1 MSKKKDED
9 SKFDNVLL
17 GRPSNTLKIGLVGLP
32 NVGKS
37 TTFNFL
43 SNLSIPAE
51 NYPFCT
57 IDPNIAQIHVPDK
70 RFNKLCE
77 MYKPKSEV
85 AATLKI
91 YDIAGLVRGAS
102 EGKGL
107 GNEFLSRIKEVDGIY
122 HVVRA
127 FEDDTIIHDEGD
139 VDPIRDMEII
149 REELMLKDKQAVD
162 KRVEELTKL
171 INRKKEKP
179 DVEEKEVLEK
189 VLKMFEEKK
198 WVKDGQWTGK
208 EITIL
213 NNHYLLTAKPV
224 VYLVNISEDE
234 YKKQKN
240 KYLPKISKW
249 IKENVKGPMIP
260 FSAAFESRVVEEC
273 KTDVE
278 ARAEFCKAEGVPS
291 CINKIIKLGYTTLNL
306 IHYFTAGEDEVK
318 CWTIRKG
325 TLAPQ
330 AAGVIHTD
338 FERGF
343 ICAEVM
349 AYDDLEALG
358 SEQNVKAEGKYHQ
371 KGKTYVVQDADIILF
386 KFNVSGG
393 GKKKK

>member
-1 MSKKKDED
+1 MPKKKAAEE
-9 SKFDNVLL
+9 SEEIIF

-57 IDPNIAQIHVPDK
+57 IDPNMAQIHVPDQ

-77 MYKPKSEV
+77 MYSPKSEV

-107 GNEFLSRIKEVDGIY
+107 GNEFLSHIREVDGIY

-127 FEDDTIIHDEGD
+127 FEDDTITHDEGD

-149 REELMLKDKQAVD
+149 TSELIFKDKQMID
-162 KRVEELTKL
+162 KVIEELDKVITRK
-171 INRKKEKP
+171 NKKE
-179 DVEEKEVLEK
+179 DVEEKAILVKVLE
-189 VLKMFEEKK
+189 LFESKT
-198 WVKDGQWTGK
+198 WVKDGSWTSK
-208 EITIL
+208 EISIL
-213 NNHYLLTAKPV
+213 NKHFLLTAKPV
-224 VYLVNISEDE
+224 VYLVNISESE
-234 YKKQKN
+234 YKKKKN

-249 IKENVKGPMIP
+249 IEENVKGTMIP
-260 FSAAFESRVVEEC
+260 FSAAYEENVVENC
-273 KTDVE
+273 KTDTE
-278 ARAEFCKAEGVPS
+278 ARKEFCKAEGAVS
-291 CINKIIKLGYTTLNL
+291 MINKIIKTGYHALHLG
-306 IHYFTAGEDEVK
+306 HFFTAGEDEVR

-325 TLAPQ
+325 WLAPQ

-338 FERGF
+338 FEKGF

-349 AYDDLEALG
+349 AYADLIEAG
-358 SEQNVKAEGKYHQ
+358 SESAVKADGKYLQ
-371 KGKTYVVQDADIILF
+371 KGKTYAVQDGDIILF
-386 KFNVSGG
+386 KFNA
-393 GKKKK
+393 GKKKKK

>member
-1 MSKKKDED
+1 MPKKKEEEKDEH
-9 SKFDNVLL
+9 VIL

-43 SNLSIPAE
+43 SNLAIPAE

-57 IDPNIAQIHVPDK
+57 IDPNLAQIHVPDK
-70 RFNKLCE
+70 RFDHLCE
-77 MYKPKSEV
+77 MYKPKNQV
-85 AATLKI
+85 AATIKI
-91 YDIAGLVRGAS
+91 YDIAGLVKGAS

-107 GNEFLSRIKEVDGIY
+107 GNEFLSHIREVDGIY

-127 FEDDTIIHDEGD
+127 FDDDTIIHDEGS

-149 REELMLKDKQAVD
+149 SDELMAKDRQYID
-162 KRVEELTKL
+162 KRIEDLDKT
-171 INRKKEKP
+171 IARKNQKQ

-189 VLKMFEEKK
+189 VLGYFEEKR
-198 WVKDGQWTGK
+198 WVKDGEWSGK

-224 VYLVNISEDE
+224 VYLANISEE
-234 YKKQKN
+234 GYKKKKN
-240 KYLPKISKW
+240 KWLPKIQEW
-249 IKENVKGPMIP
+249 IKDHVKGPMIP
-260 FSAAFESRVVEEC
+260 FSAAYESRVVEEC
-273 KTDVE
+273 KTDVQ
-278 ARAEFCKAEGVPS
+278 ARAEFCKAEGAAS
-291 CINKIIKLGYTTLNL
+291 MINKIIKTGYTALHL

-325 TLAPQ
+325 WLAPQ

-338 FERGF
+338 FEKGF

-349 AYDDLEALG
+349 KYSDLAELG
-358 SEQNVKAEGKYHQ
+358 SEAEVKAEGKYLQ
-371 KGKTYVVQDADIILF
+371 KGKTYVVEDGDILLF

-393 GKKKK
+393 KKKK